1 MAKKEKKVK
10 TPTYQVTIEQLKAY
24 DQRGYERGRKEAFDY
39 LMAISLIVLR
49 DFFGFGGAR
58 LEKFIDGVYEYYE
71 SITKKLVDIDEI
83 IEAIKD
89 ETGIEIMKRWVELS
103 KSWVTNENELFP
115 KMQELSRRR
124 KWTYQ
129 K

>member
-10 TPTYQVTIEQLKAY
+10 TPTYQVTTDDI
-24 DQRGYERGRKEAFDY
+24 RGYVQQGYDKGRKEAFDY
-39 LMAISLIVLR
+39 LIAISLIVLR

-83 IEAIKD
+83 IEAIKE
-89 ETGIEIMKRWVELS
+89 ETGIEIMKR
-103 KSWVTNENELFP
+103 
-115 KMQELSRRR
+115 
-124 KWTYQ
+124 
-129 K
+129 

>member
-1 MAKKEKKVK
+1 MDD
-10 TPTYQVTIEQLKAY
+10 I
-24 DQRGYERGRKEAFDY
+24 RGYVQQGYDKGRKEAFDY

-58 LEKFIDGVYEYYE
+58 LERFIDGVYDYYE

-89 ETGIEIMKRWVELS
+89 ETGIEIMKRWVALS
-103 KSWVTNENELFP
+103 KSWVTNENELLQ
-115 KMQELSRRR
+115 KWKELRRNYE
-124 KWTYQ
+124 KV

>member
-1 MAKKEKKVK
+1 MKKKKVK
-10 TPTYQVTIEQLKAY
+10 TPTYQVTMEQLKAY

-39 LMAISLIVLR
+39 LIVISLIVLR
-49 DFFGFGGAR
+49 DSFGFGGAR
-58 LEKFIDGVYEYYE
+58 LEKFIDGVRDYYE

-83 IEAIKD
+83 IEAIKE

-103 KSWVTNENELFP
+103 KSWVGG
-115 KMQELSRRR
+115 K
-124 KWTYQ
+124 KWIYQ